1 MTNPAERLAAREVYD
16 SDGTALV
23 LPKIEMTDAEGD
35 EYNALY
41 TDIQTY
47 VQEKTA
53 GYIMGSEPLD
63 TYGDFVETV
72 KGMNIDRCIEIQ
84 QAALDRYDAR

>member
-47 VQEKTA
+47 VQEKRRATSWAPSLWTRTA
-53 GYIMGSEPLD
+53 ILWRRS
-63 TYGDFVETV
+63 
-72 KGMNIDRCIEIQ
+72 R
-84 QAALDRYDAR
+84 A

>member
-1 MTNPAERLAAREVYD
+1 
-16 SDGTALV
+16 
-23 LPKIEMTDAEGD
+23 
-35 EYNALY
+35 
-41 TDIQTY
+41 
-47 VQEKTA
+47 
-53 GYIMGSEPLD
+53 MGSEPLD

>member
-1 MTNPAERLAAREVYD
+1 MYKRQ
-16 SDGTALV
+16 
-23 LPKIEMTDAEGD
+23 
-35 EYNALY
+35 
-41 TDIQTY
+41 IQTY